1 MKKNIKYLVMAAV
14 ALLSMSACTNEM
26 DEQNAANGG
35 ELQPVQFQMVT
46 TRTVTDAVSRVTSW
60 KVGDAIGIFALPA
73 GTTDIANA
81 KAANAKYVLGSDDV
95 WKAEEGSEIYP
106 EEALDYYAYYPYQ
119 EGVTN
124 PSTINISAKADQSMA
139 NGDDYGASDVL
150 AGQTKN
156 VAAGQGNVT
165 LIFKHM
171 FAMVEVKVEGDKV
184 AKQPAKVELKGVK
197 LDAVLDIMAATPAAT
212 VKTEAEAKDIPMFY
226 LAREGNAEAQVP
238 PFSFRAVVPEQE
250 IAGNTPLVAIY
261 APDADN
267 KTYTMQHADAVPYKA
282 GVFRQLNVN
291 IGSSKVSLTIPVG
304 DLTISPW
311 EPSKAIEGE
320 GGEVVEPITSFDLEF
335 PTNIETAIAENH
347 KYGVWNTNSNNC
359 ENLSDSY
366 WFRRDVNSQSPTTT
380 IAILENKLTL
390 SISKSLNWNQSL
402 VGYHYTGTFDR
413 KYYYKVTLNVTSN
426 TTGGTNNGSCG
437 FAISNSTDNKLFK
450 LAPNNKFEAGAFG
463 SIRANTVNN
472 GATVNLTIYVDFTKA
487 ATEGKSNGVNTTD
500 ANFTDT
506 NDADTKHINIYLYN
520 YARNLTEGSN
530 ITNTLTINSVKIQ
543 KAEIIE

>member
-26 DEQNAANGG
+26 DEQNAVNGG

-46 TRTVTDAVSRVTSW
+46 TRTVTDAVSRETSW

-81 KAANAKYVLGSDDV
+81 KAANAKYVLGSDNV
-95 WKAEEGSEIYP
+95 WKAEAGSEIYP

-184 AKQPAKVELKGVK
+184 TKQPAKVELKGVK

-226 LAREGNAEAQVP
+226 LAREGNAEAQVQ

-291 IGSSKVSLTIPVG
+291 IGSSKVSLTIPAG

-311 EPSKAIEGE
+311 EPSDAIGGE
-320 GGEVVEPITSFDLEF
+320 GGEVKQKLIADNNLSNETTLTTYTAVPKTNTLETGWYSLIQKDEFTGTHEIITNDPDKDICIKFNTVKASWYQNYVGYKQAYDVNNTITAKKYKLSFDAKASAKG
-335 PTNIETAIAENH
+335 NITVYI
-347 KYGVWNTNSNNC
+347 K
-359 ENLSDSY
+359 
-366 WFRRDVNSQSPTTT
+366 
-380 IAILENKLTL
+380 
-390 SISKSLNWNQSL
+390 
-402 VGYHYTGTFDR
+402 FD
-413 KYYYKVTLNVTSN
+413 
-426 TTGGTNNGSCG
+426 
-437 FAISNSTDNKLFK
+437 
-450 LAPNNKFEAGAFG
+450 PE
-463 SIRANTVNN
+463 
-472 GATVNLTIYVDFTKA
+472 
-487 ATEGKSNGVNTTD
+487 D
-500 ANFTDT
+500 ANFKYFPFRDGAENTDT
-506 NDADTKHINIYLYN
+506 KATCLYQTIQTTWNN
-520 YARNLTEGSN
+520 YSVTFDFNRIGDKGYGAPTTASITDFATAIDSKTIGFLIAFAPYNTGIDFF
-530 ITNTLTINSVKIQ
+530 ITNIKLE
-543 KAEIIE
+543 EIE

>member
-1 MKKNIKYLVMAAV
+1 MKKNIKYLVMAAI

-46 TRTVTDAVSRVTSW
+46 TRTVTDAVNRVTSW
-60 KVGDAIGIFALPA
+60 KVGDAIGIFALPV

-81 KAANAKYVLGSDDV
+81 KAANAKYVLGSDNV

-124 PSTINISAKADQSMA
+124 PAAINISAKADQSMA

-165 LIFKHM
+165 LTFKHM

-212 VKTEAEAKDIPMFY
+212 VKADAEAKDIPMFY
-226 LAREGNAEAQVP
+226 LAREGNAEAQVQ

-291 IGSSKVSLTIPVG
+291 IGSSKVSLTIPAG
-304 DLTISPW
+304 NLTISPW
-311 EPSKAIEGE
+311 EPSKAIGGE
-320 GGEVVEPITSFDLEF
+320 GGEVITPITSLTDFGLTNGLTITNMGAYSTSNQLKEGEGWFGRYTEGETTLTVGNISFSEAANGVTVTLTSTAAGIGWNKNAFCYRNANPFEQATYKLILKARPTSGSTSTAGGVCIRTADDSQAFGILVSGGTATGIKGINSFTINTEKEITATFDLTRKTTKMSSGEI
-335 PTNIETAIAENH
+335 PNSEASTITATEAA
-347 KYGVWNTNSNNC
+347 
-359 ENLSDSY
+359 
-366 WFRRDVNSQSPTTT
+366 DVQ
-380 IAILENKLTL
+380 
-390 SISKSLNWNQSL
+390 
-402 VGYHYTGTFDR
+402 
-413 KYYYKVTLNVTSN
+413 
-426 TTGGTNNGSCG
+426 
-437 FAISNSTDNKLFK
+437 AISIYFYCNTK
-450 LAPNNKFEAGAFG
+450 GG
-463 SIRANTVNN
+463 SLDITPVS
-472 GATVNLTIYVDFTKA
+472 LTKV
-487 ATEGKSNGVNTTD
+487 E
-500 ANFTDT
+500 T
-506 NDADTKHINIYLYN
+506 N
-520 YARNLTEGSN
+520 
-530 ITNTLTINSVKIQ
+530 
-543 KAEIIE
+543 

>member
-95 WKAEEGSEIYP
+95 WKAEKGSEIYP

-212 VKTEAEAKDIPMFY
+212 VKTDAEAKDIPMFY
-226 LAREGNAEAQVP
+226 LAREGNAEAQVQ

-291 IGSSKVSLTIPVG
+291 IGSSKVSLTIPAG

-311 EPSKAIEGE
+311 EPSDAIEGE
-320 GGEVVEPITSFDLEF
+320 GGEVKKDLVTIPLANVELGTITTAANDAAIPATQANWFARLNSGTSTFAIISDATYNKSIKIDYKVEQSWYSNF
-335 PTNIETAIAENH
+335 IGFYNPNTENIVEGKE
-347 KYGVWNTNSNNC
+347 Y
-359 ENLSDSY
+359 
-366 WFRRDVNSQSPTTT
+366 
-380 IAILENKLTL
+380 TL
-390 SISKSLNWNQSL
+390 SFYAKT
-402 VGYHYTGTFDR
+402 TG
-413 KYYYKVTLNVTSN
+413 
-426 TTGGTNNGSCG
+426 TTGGANEPQ
-437 FAISNSTDNKLFK
+437 IWVYIKLK
-450 LAPNNKFEAGAFG
+450 KENKFCGISG
-463 SIRANTVNN
+463 VTTSTILANSKTM
-472 GATVNLTIYVDFTKA
+472 K
-487 ATEGKSNGVNTTD
+487 
-500 ANFTDT
+500 NF
-506 NDADTKHINIYLYN
+506 
-520 YARNLTEGSN
+520 N
-530 ITNTLTINSVKIQ
+530 ITNEWALYETTFTFAVLGDKSGIGGGSASTTATEWADITNKDYFIGFAPMKIAGEYYIANVKLEEAQ
-543 KAEIIE
+543 

>member
-46 TRTVTDAVSRVTSW
+46 TRTVTDAVNRVTSW
-60 KVGDAIGIFALPA
+60 KVGDAIGIFALPV

-81 KAANAKYVLGSDDV
+81 KAANAKYVLGSDNV

-124 PSTINISAKADQSMA
+124 PAAINISAKADQSMA

-184 AKQPAKVELKGVK
+184 TKQPAKVELKGVK

-226 LAREGNAEAQVP
+226 LAREGNAEAQVR

-267 KTYTMQHADAVPYKA
+267 KTYTMQHAEAVPYKA

-291 IGSSKVSLTIPVG
+291 IGSSKVSLTIPAG

-311 EPSKAIEGE
+311 EPSDAIGGE
-320 GGEVVEPITSFDLEF
+320 GGEVIPNLVSIPISSLTESITDFVASSNWETAMRNPANTADSQWYTINDNNTLTTSIAAGAITITKTSQGAWNKGVVGFHYVPKAEETQITSGYYKLLVKASAVGGGQLRVFIRSSYMGDPDGE
-335 PTNIETAIAENH
+335 ETE
-347 KYGVWNTNSNNC
+347 YTNSYNWYYPEANKISA
-359 ENLSDSY
+359 N
-366 WFRRDVNSQSPTTT
+366 V
-380 IAILENKLTL
+380 AITLTEDQAVH
-390 SISKSLNWNQSL
+390 SRI
-402 VGYHYTGTFDR
+402 FDFT
-413 KYYYKVTLNVTSN
+413 KVTSN
-426 TTGGTNNGSCG
+426 SSGNGDAATIASTNGL
-437 FAISNSTDNKLFK
+437 TDIYKFFDIRLFPNVANK
-450 LAPNNKFEAGAFG
+450 
-463 SIRANTVNN
+463 SY
-472 GATVNLTIYVDFTKA
+472 TIYDVKLEPCEA
-487 ATEGKSNGVNTTD
+487 PATN
-500 ANFTDT
+500 
-506 NDADTKHINIYLYN
+506 
-520 YARNLTEGSN
+520 
-530 ITNTLTINSVKIQ
+530 
-543 KAEIIE
+543 

>member
-73 GTTDIANA
+73 GTTDIAGA
-81 KAANAKYVLGSDDV
+81 KAANAKYVLGSNDV

-124 PSTINISAKADQSMA
+124 PAAINISAKADQSMA

-165 LIFKHM
+165 LTFKHM

-226 LAREGNAEAQVP
+226 LAREGNAEAQVQ

-291 IGSSKVSLTIPVG
+291 IGSSKVSLTIPAG
-304 DLTISPW
+304 NLTISPW
-311 EPSKAIEGE
+311 EPSDAIEGE
-320 GGEVVEPITSFDLEF
+320 GGEVITPITSLTDFGL
-335 PTNIETAIAENH
+335 TN
-347 KYGVWNTNSNNC
+347 G
-359 ENLSDSY
+359 
-366 WFRRDVNSQSPTTT
+366 
-380 IAILENKLTL
+380 
-390 SISKSLNWNQSL
+390 
-402 VGYHYTGTFDR
+402 
-413 KYYYKVTLNVTSN
+413 
-426 TTGGTNNGSCG
+426 
-437 FAISNSTDNKLFK
+437 
-450 LAPNNKFEAGAFG
+450 
-463 SIRANTVNN
+463 
-472 GATVNLTIYVDFTKA
+472 LTITNKGVYSSSNQLKEQEDGWFGRYV
-487 ATEGKSNGVNTTD
+487 EGKSTISVQEISFAEPANGLTVTLAADAENGWNKNSFCYRHVKPFEQAEYILTIKAKPTNGTTSTAGGVLIRTADDSQAFGITISGGTKAINTFTLTEEKNITIRF
-500 ANFTDT
+500 NFTQKT
-506 NDADTKHINIYLYN
+506 TKMSSSAINSSDITPTEATDVQAINIYFYCN
-520 YARNLTEGSN
+520 TKGGSLD
-530 ITNTLTINSVKIQ
+530 ITPVSLI
-543 KAEIIE
+543 KAETNQ

>member
-81 KAANAKYVLGSDDV
+81 KAANAKYVLGSDNV

-124 PSTINISAKADQSMA
+124 PAAINISAKADQSMA

-165 LIFKHM
+165 LTFKHM

-184 AKQPAKVELKGVK
+184 TKQPAKVELKGVK

-212 VKTEAEAKDIPMFY
+212 VKTDAEAKDIPMFY
-226 LAREGNAEAQVP
+226 LAREGNAEAQVQ

-267 KTYTMQHADAVPYKA
+267 KTYTMQHAEAVLYKA

-291 IGSSKVSLTIPVG
+291 IGSSKVSLTIPAG

-311 EPSKAIEGE
+311 EPSEAIGGE
-320 GGEVVEPITSFDLEF
+320 GGEVIPPATSVAPLITTDIEF
-335 PTNIETAIAENH
+335 IEKGTFSNDKVTDANSLWFHRENVSPATTATIVQDEGPVIA
-347 KYGVWNTNSNNC
+347 
-359 ENLSDSY
+359 
-366 WFRRDVNSQSPTTT
+366 
-380 IAILENKLTL
+380 LTL
-390 SISKSLNWNQSL
+390 GSSGRGSWNNSCI
-402 VGYHYTGTFDR
+402 GYHFYGKLERTT
-413 KYYYKVTLNVTSN
+413 YKMTLTMKSNVT
-426 TTGGTNNGSCG
+426 NGIVGITVSG
-437 FAISNSTDNKLFK
+437 SQDDKMFKMLTDK
-450 LAPNNKFEAGAFG
+450 LADWSRNVTTYG
-463 SIRANTVNN
+463 SIASTW
-472 GATVNLTIYVDFTKA
+472 TTKTFYLDFTNA
-487 ATEGKSNGVNTTD
+487 STEGKSSGLTSYTETSDEDVNRG
-500 ANFTDT
+500 
-506 NDADTKHINIYLYN
+506 INIMLYN
-520 YARNLTEGSN
+520 Y
-530 ITNTLTINSVKIQ
+530 TIGASTVYIKDISIE
-543 KAEIIE
+543 KYIPAE